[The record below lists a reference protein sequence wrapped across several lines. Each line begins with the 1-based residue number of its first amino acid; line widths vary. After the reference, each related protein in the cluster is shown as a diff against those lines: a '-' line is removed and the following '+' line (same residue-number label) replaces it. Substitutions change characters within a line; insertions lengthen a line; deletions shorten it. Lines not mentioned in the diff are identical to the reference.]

1 MLPKAPEE
9 EKAPEAGGELFHVF
23 RSQGKGKSKGPAK
36 GKKGPAAPA
45 PVEDTDAQEPKVAV
59 ARLALGLIWAGG

>member
-9 EKAPEAGGELFHVF
+9 EKAPQAGGELSHVF

-36 GKKGPAAPA
+36 GKKGSAAPA
-45 PVEDTDAQEPKVAV
+45 PAEDTDAQEPKVAV
-59 ARLALGLIWAGG
+59 AWLALGLIWAGG